1 MAEEFNTQLPLNT
14 NNDNKDNV
22 PPPETEY
29 LTSVEAAFITNAV
42 RNTISE
48 TLQLPEAP
56 SSKLVEA
63 SILLADISGFTKL
76 GERLIAEH
84 GEAKGAEEFA
94 TQVSNVISELANYV
108 HRYQGEIVKFA
119 GDMLLCMF

>member
-14 NNDNKDNV
+14 NNDNKDNG

-108 HRYQGEIVKFA
+108 HRYQGEIVK
-119 GDMLLCMF
+119 LLKRQK